1 MLLLGSDVIA
11 GAVLGGFI
19 AICFAH
25 FIGKGYLRQNK
36 EEVDFDE
43 IEITWFVLI
52 FIKFYLSL
60 RLLKN
65 VHFKKNNLKEIERKL
80 IIQVSYCFQS

>member
-1 MLLLGSDVIA
+1 LLGSDVIA

-43 IEITWFVLI
+43 IEIT
-52 FIKFYLSL
+52 
-60 RLLKN
+60 
-65 VHFKKNNLKEIERKL
+65 
-80 IIQVSYCFQS
+80 